1 MRLNPA
7 VRHVLADIVATLHDS
22 ARASDVCTVAEG
34 IFIPLGEFE
43 RRGVQPG
50 IAIRALNDT
59 RMIWRQQASGPPTV
73 ARQIRDAVVLGV
85 VLSPAHVEGLDA
97 RAFGGATEPTTAPPE
112 AAASKPPRSS

>member
-7 VRHVLADIVATLHDS
+7 VRQALAEIIATLNDN

-34 IFIPLGEFE
+34 VFIPLNEFE

-59 RMIWRQQASGPPTV
+59 RMIWRAHTSGPPTV
-73 ARQIRDAVVLGV
+73 SRDVREAPVLGV
-85 VLSPAHVEGLDA
+85 VLVPAHVEGIDP
-97 RAFGGATEPTTAPPE
+97 RAFADVIDGV
-112 AAASKPPRSS
+112 AAASSQGPRQGSH